1 MCAKLLLG
9 GACQHGWTG
18 GAMEIVSVD
27 KSARDVDPEGDV
39 SAPPSSRQSEA
50 HREVQSLGEQESI
63 WFKLSVLTRQD
74 DPIRKLQQL
83 SEKMGGVI
91 PVTLK
96 NERIFFLSDVEHFKH
111 VLVAKADQYIK
122 YFDGLTP
129 IFGKSMI
136 TVDGALW
143 QKIRMPQQA
152 AFQPKMFGEY
162 LPYLL
167 SSVQD
172 KALDFE
178 RYARTG
184 ETINLL
190 EETWGL
196 AASMVCKALF
206 NRDVPFNPQQVF
218 RLVKAY
224 TDVGN
229 HRDIRLKKVKGEL
242 TEVPLEGAA
251 ADAIASWLSIP
262 SQVLG
267 AVPRDH
273 RERTLLTVLREAA
286 ADPNRPEFDEQQVLD
301 EMKQYLWAGTETTAL
316 TLTWCF
322 YLLHRHPEVAERICK
337 EGEDA
342 FSDRVPTWDDIHALS
357 YTRAVIQ
364 ETMRLYPPVWSIIR
378 VATAEDEISGHKV
391 MPGDKIVLC
400 SYIVH
405 RSERYWEE
413 PETFDPSRFTA
424 ENMKKRG
431 LYTYLPFSAGKRA
444 CIGGALS
451 IVENTLALT
460 QLLRRFRLEYVGETP
475 APIAATVTLTPKGGR
490 LPFRVQARN

>member
-1 MCAKLLLG
+1 MDNTSVPKNAQEREF
-9 GACQHGWTG
+9 GAYEVERFT
-18 GAMEIVSVD
+18 ADEAASD
-27 KSARDVDPEGDV
+27 
-39 SAPPSSRQSEA
+39 A
-50 HREVQSLGEQESI
+50 HRQAQTLGEQESI
-63 WFKLSVLTRQD
+63 WFKLSVLARQD
-74 DPIRKLQQL
+74 DPIKTLLRL
-83 SEKMGGVI
+83 SEKMGGCIRVN
-91 PVTLK
+91 LK
-96 NERIFFLSDVEHFKH
+96 DERIFFLSDVEHFKQ
-111 VLVAKADQYIK
+111 VLVTKADNYEK
-122 YFDGLTP
+122 YFEGLTP

-152 AFQPKMFGEY
+152 AFMPKMFGEY

-172 KALDFE
+172 KAREFE
-178 RYARTG
+178 EFARTG
-184 ETINLL
+184 ETFNLL

-206 NRDVPFNPQQVF
+206 DRDVPFNPHHVF
-218 RLVKAY
+218 QLVKAY

-242 TEVPLEGAA
+242 TEVPPGGAA

-262 SQVLG
+262 PQVLG
-267 AVPRDH
+267 AVSRDH

-286 ADPNRPEFDEQQVLD
+286 ADPSRPEFDSQQVLD

-322 YLLHRHPEVAERICK
+322 YLLHLHPEVAERIREEGK
-337 EGEDA
+337 EAYG
-342 FSDRVPTWDDIHALS
+342 DRVPAWDDIHALS

-378 VATAEDEISGHKV
+378 VAAAEDEISGHKV

-405 RSERYWEE
+405 HSERYWDD
-413 PETFDPSRFTA
+413 PETFDPSRFSP

-431 LYTYLPFSAGKRA
+431 PYTYLPFSAGKRA

-460 QLLRRFRLEYVGETP
+460 QLLRRFDLEYLGETP
-475 APIAATVTLTPKGGR
+475 ARIAATVTLTPRGGG
-490 LPFRVQARN
+490 LPFRVHART

>member
-1 MCAKLLLG
+1 MDDASALR
-9 GACQHGWTG
+9 GAQAREWVADELDQNAGVE
-18 GAMEIVSVD
+18 A
-27 KSARDVDPEGDV
+27 SAD
-39 SAPPSSRQSEA
+39 A
-50 HREVQSLGEQESI
+50 HRQAQTLGEQESI
-63 WFKLSVLTRQD
+63 WFKLSMLTRQD
-74 DPIRKLQQL
+74 NPIETLQRL
-83 SEKMGGVI
+83 SAKMGGCIRVN
-91 PVTLK
+91 LK
-96 NERIFFLSDVEHFKH
+96 DERIFFLSDIEHFKQ
-111 VLVAKADQYIK
+111 VLVSKVDTYGK

-143 QKIRMPQQA
+143 QKIRMPQQP

-162 LPYLL
+162 LPFLL

-172 KALDFE
+172 KGRDFE
-178 RYARTG
+178 RYAATG

-206 NRDVPFNPQQVF
+206 DRDVPFDPHLVF
-218 RLVKAY
+218 RAVKAY

-229 HRDIRLKKVKGEL
+229 HRDIRLKKVKGEFS
-242 TEVPLEGAA
+242 EVPPEEAA
-251 ADAIASWLSIP
+251 AEAIASWLSIP
-262 SQVLG
+262 PQVLG
-267 AVPRDH
+267 AVPRNH
-273 RERTLLTVLREAA
+273 RERTLLTVLQEAA
-286 ADPNRPEFDEQQVLD
+286 ADPSRSEFDSQQVLD

-322 YLLHRHPEVAERICK
+322 YLLHLHPEVAERIRK
-337 EGEDA
+337 EGEFA
-342 FSDRVPTWDDIHALS
+342 YGDRVPTWDDIHALS

-405 RSERYWEE
+405 HDARHWDD
-413 PETFDPSRFTA
+413 PETFDPSRFSP
-424 ENMKKRG
+424 ENMKKRAP
-431 LYTYLPFSAGKRA
+431 YSYLPFSAGKRA

-460 QLLRRFRLEYVGETP
+460 QLLRRFRLEYLGETP
-475 APIAATVTLTPKGGR
+475 ARIAATVTLTPEGGG
-490 LPFRVQARN
+490 LPFRVHAR